1 VDIGIGLPNAVP
13 GTYGR
18 ILIDWARNAEEA
30 GFSTLG
36 TIGRL
41 VYQGYEELVALSAA
55 AAVTSSIRLTT
66 SVLLAPLYSNTALLA
81 KQAASIDRLSGGR
94 LVLGLGLGGRAD
106 DYHASGL
113 PAEGRGRR
121 LDEQLTEMKRI
132 WSGEKRGYA
141 GGIGPEPGRRGGP
154 ELILGGSAGA
164 AFRRVALF
172 GDGWIMGGGT
182 PGMFAEAAAG
192 VDQAWREAARPGRP
206 RKLALAYF
214 ALGSSARAQADNY
227 LLHYYDWLGD
237 AAAQIAAGAAVSAEM
252 ARDYAAA
259 FEAGGCDEVIF
270 IPTTSSPDQV
280 RLLAGAVL
288 LGFRSGRFMPGLKPF
303 ARQIRRTA
311 TGGRNAEAEGRS
323 RPRSDPP
330 LLF

>member
-182 PGMFAEAAAG
+182 PDMFVQAAAG
-192 VDQAWREAARPGRP
+192 VDQAWQEAGRPGKP
-206 RKLALAYF
+206 RKLSLAYF
-214 ALGSSARAQADNY
+214 ALGPNARNHADNY
-227 LLHYYDWLGD
+227 LLHYYAWIGD
-237 AAAQIAAGAAVSAEM
+237 IAKQIAAGAAISAEM
-252 ARDYAAA
+252 AKGYAAA
-259 FEAGGCDEVIF
+259 FASAGCDELIF
-270 IPTTSSPDQV
+270 VPTTSSPDQIG
-280 RLLAGAVL
+280 LLADAVL
-288 LGFRSGRFMPGLKPF
+288 
-303 ARQIRRTA
+303 
-311 TGGRNAEAEGRS
+311 
-323 RPRSDPP
+323 
-330 LLF
+330 